1 MKIICKFLEEVVKL
15 VPLESLFYALGCGDD
30 DIIEDCCRTLIE
42 SDLPHQKFVPSEML
56 LNGMGLAL
64 QRLTTGR
71 KFREHEFQRPY
82 TFSDRIGR
90 MLLQT
95 RYLLGYDEIG
105 YDENEAVIGQYH
117 WSTMSSHPVLYSE
130 VVARQHNSS
139 IEFSQR
145 KQSLP
150 DSNNSSGNCRTETK
164 HKKQMA
170 SKSSSLRQTLTPATR
185 SDIFVKQPNSQRQT
199 KSKHI
204 VTAANSAAK
213 VQKVSALKSPRHPHK
228 TSEATSM
235 SDECQL
241 FAPDFRPLLVY
252 SPYYSNNTQQDSDES
267 TCKGKVVEYL
277 ADYLPSRTHICQNA
291 ICSVP
296 ISSVYPASTTSVSS
310 GVVPPIVLLSST
322 RQELEQLAKKAF
334 DEDEKEQGNLEQ
346 CSSNTRSS
354 KPKIQKSKT
363 TLHNRKMLDMI
374 STIRKKQKVCSTLL
388 GAFMQA
394 QVRVPLV
401 KKTVRDTAQAIGKTA
416 IAVGLWALLSMP
428 YFDLNSFLSA
438 KFSSLII
445 EVARFI
451 HGTYSGSNAVEVG
464 DEYAGK
470 LQFLLQGIETT
481 VSCNSRYISYSLEQ
495 QLKEECT
502 RLNIDASMD
511 VKELIDNWDDIF
523 NNNVLSLVTPQSREL
538 VARWLKWSLM
548 IHDLREELAKYTSIG
563 IVGLVNSGKSRLVSS
578 LFNIPVRWPLYLTM
592 HA

>member
-1 MKIICKFLEEVVKL
+1 MKLISTFLQEVVKL
-15 VPLESLFYALGCGDD
+15 VPLESIFYALGCGDD
-30 DIIEDCCRTLIE
+30 DIIEDCCKALITF
-42 SDLPHQKFVPSEML
+42 DLPRQNFVPSEML

-64 QRLTTGR
+64 QRLTTGQ
-71 KFREHEFQRPY
+71 KFREYEFQRPH

-95 RYLLGYDEIG
+95 RNLLGYE
-105 YDENEAVIGQYH
+105 ETEVHGQYY
-117 WSTMSSHPVLYSE
+117 WSAMSSQHPVLYSE
-130 VVARQHNSS
+130 VVASQHNSPA
-139 IEFSQR
+139 EFSR
-145 KQSLP
+145 RNQSLP
-150 DSNNSSGNCRTETK
+150 DSNDSSGKCRTETK
-164 HKKQMA
+164 HKKQVA
-170 SKSSSLRQTLTPATR
+170 SRPSSIRQTSTPATS
-185 SDIFVKQPNSQRQT
+185 SDIFVEQSSSQRQMRSKRAV
-199 KSKHI
+199 KSATS
-204 VTAANSAAK
+204 VAE
-213 VQKVSALKSPRHPHK
+213 VQKVSYKPPRRSHK
-228 TSEATSM
+228 TTDPKNRSY
-235 SDECQL
+235 SDDCRL
-241 FAPDFRPLLVY
+241 FDPNYNIYLRPLLVY
-252 SPYYSNNTQQDSDES
+252 SRYYPDSTQQDSDIS
-267 TCKGKVVEYL
+267 TCKQKVVEYL

-296 ISSVYPASTTSVSS
+296 ISSVYPASTTPISS

-322 RQELEQLAKKAF
+322 RQELEQLAKKAI
-334 DEDEKEQGNLEQ
+334 DEDEEDQGNLEQ
-346 CSSNTRSS
+346 CSGKANSS
-354 KPKIQKSKT
+354 KPKIQKSET
-363 TLHNRKMLDMI
+363 TLHNRNMLNMI

-416 IAVGLWALLSMP
+416 IAVGVWALLSMP
-428 YFDLNSFLSA
+428 YFDLKSFLSA
-438 KFSSLII
+438 KFSSLIV

-502 RLNIDASMD
+502 RLNIDASTD
-511 VKELIDNWDDIF
+511 LKKLIDNWDDIF

-548 IHDLREELAKYTSIG
+548 IHDLREELAKYTSVG

-578 LFNIPVRWPLYLTM
+578 LFNIPVS
-592 HA
+592 